1 MNIYEPQTIRQECI
15 NKQQQLLE
23 QAVAALR
30 AKGCIVHMAKD
41 SAEAVAIVAELC
53 PAEQKAL
60 CTFAP
65 ELNEINLQQVV
76 PHAIQTDL
84 EAIVSQR
91 LKQPYINPR
100 RAPLDNVAPEQITEI
115 LQQYFTEGTTAA
127 DAKALSGIIK
137 RQIITSADKA
147 DWGITG
153 LSGIAADT
161 GTIILAEDQGNERL
175 VSNIPTRHLAIAG
188 LEKIYP
194 SNDTAL
200 ESIHAAWQA
209 GSRQNT
215 PVYYSY
221 ITGPSRTGDIEGII
235 VCGMHGPL
243 EVHVVLLDNGRSQ
256 LLAAEKGQVLK
267 CIECGAC
274 STALQDCTIGQPIPT
289 PLTCKSLALTNLHT
303 PIHISDTQWS
313 ALNFHCPVGI
323 SKEDLQ
329 NGME

>member
-194 SNDTAL
+194 SSDTAL

-329 NGME
+329 NAME

>member
-1 MNIYEPQTIRQECI
+1 MNIYEPQTIRQQCI
-15 NKQQQLLE
+15 DKQQQLLE
-23 QAVAALR
+23 QAVTALR

-41 SAEAVAIVAELC
+41 NAEAAAIVAALC

-65 ELNEINLQQVV
+65 ELNEIHLQKIV
-76 PHAIQTDL
+76 PHAVQTDL
-84 EAIVSQR
+84 EAIVAQGLER
-91 LKQPYINPR
+91 PYINPR
-100 RAPLDNVAPEQITEI
+100 RAPLDNVAPEQIIEI
-115 LQQYFTEGTTAA
+115 LQQYFTEGTAT
-127 DAKALSGIIK
+127 DAKALSETIK
-137 RQIITSADKA
+137 KQIITSADKA

-175 VSNIPTRHLAIAG
+175 VSNIPTRHLAVAG

-209 GSRQNT
+209 GGRQDT

-243 EVHVVLLDNGRSQ
+243 EVHVILLDNGRSQ
-256 LLAAEKGQVLK
+256 LLAAGKGQVLK

-274 STALQDCTIGQPIPT
+274 SAALQDCTAGQPIPT
-289 PLTCKSLALTNLHT
+289 PLTCKSLALANLHT
-303 PIHISDTQWS
+303 PIHISDTQWD
-313 ALNFHCPVGI
+313 ALSFHCPVEI

-329 NGME
+329 NAMK